1 MPKAGVALEEVINPN
16 VEVQT
21 PAPPAPPAPP
31 AVKSQTEAKSES
43 EAEEAKPMGLA
54 QLMGEA

>member
-21 PAPPAPPAPP
+21 PAPPAPP